1 MIESILSIILLG
13 IISFIG
19 TNIDDLFI
27 LTILF
32 SSKKFKIKEIIL
44 GQYFG
49 IIILILISLIG
60 YFLKF
65 FIDVKIIG
73 LIGIFPIFLGVKSLL
88 SKEDSEIKINNFS
101 NTSKIFAISLITIA
115 NGGDNIGIYA
125 PLFGTL
131 SLFNLILII
140 GIFIIMT
147 AIWLLISYKIS
158 NMKIIKNKIKKYQEK
173 IIPWILIG
181 LGIYIIIISK
191 TWNLIF

>member
-32 SSKKFKIKEIIL
+32 SSKKF
-44 GQYFG
+44 
-49 IIILILISLIG
+49 
-60 YFLKF
+60 
-65 FIDVKIIG
+65 
-73 LIGIFPIFLGVKSLL
+73 
-88 SKEDSEIKINNFS
+88 KINNFS